1 MKAFSLSRLTAALL
15 VLTNSALAAE
25 DITLGKVAVTANKIS

>member
-1 MKAFSLSRLTAALL
+1 MKAFSLSRLTAAIL
-15 VLTNSALAAE
+15 VLANSALAAE